1 MESSLQKE
9 PARQSLTGSSGRAA
23 RTLNALLL
31 VACAAV
37 IFLMYH
43 HWGNTTERATYGTSA
58 FRWMM
63 DLWSSARI
71 YGGSAFSLGW
81 FIPLLS
87 LALLWRDRAALRVLI
102 PRVSWI
108 GFTLV
113 LLALYMHWMGLRA
126 QQTRLSILALVFLIW
141 AITYYLNGWPT
152 ARRALFPIG
161 LLIFCV
167 PLNFLDVF
175 TFPLQRAAAGV
186 ASVVLSGLG
195 LPILRRG
202 SLLQAEGLTPNDLP
216 PAPFDGADAA
226 GGLGILLALILFA
239 AFWGAWMRRPLPV
252 RLALLALAP
261 LIHLLANA
269 LRLIIACLL
278 QAAAG
283 ESLGQAFYTHGSLYT
298 VLGLGLL
305 LLLAFD
311 KLFRSWKKLRLWHL
325 LQPTPP
331 SIG

>member
-1 MESSLQKE
+1 MPSPHHS
-9 PARQSLTGSSGRAA
+9 AA
-23 RTLNALLL
+23 SNNDPPPTNTPRWHVLNALL
-31 VACAAV
+31 VAASAGV

-43 HWGNTTERATYGTSA
+43 RWGNTTERATYGTSA

-81 FIPLLS
+81 FIPGLS
-87 LALLWRDRAALRVLI
+87 LALLWRDRVNLR
-102 PRVSWI
+102 
-108 GFTLV
+108 TLV
-113 LLALYMHWMGLRA
+113 SRASFTGFALVLMALFVHWMGLRA

-152 ARRALFPIG
+152 ARRTLFPIG
-161 LLIFCV
+161 LLVFCV

-186 ASVVLSGLG
+186 AGVLLSGLG

-202 SLLQAEGLTPNDLP
+202 SLLQPEALTPQDVL

-226 GGLGILLALILFA
+226 GGLGILLGLVLFA
-239 AFWGAWMRRPLPV
+239 AFWGAWMRRPL
-252 RLALLALAP
+252 RLRVALVVLAP
-261 LIHLLANA
+261 AVHLIANA

-283 ESLGQAFYTHGSLYT
+283 ESLGQAFYSGGSRYA

-311 KLFRSWKKLRLWHL
+311 KLFRSWKKLRVWQL